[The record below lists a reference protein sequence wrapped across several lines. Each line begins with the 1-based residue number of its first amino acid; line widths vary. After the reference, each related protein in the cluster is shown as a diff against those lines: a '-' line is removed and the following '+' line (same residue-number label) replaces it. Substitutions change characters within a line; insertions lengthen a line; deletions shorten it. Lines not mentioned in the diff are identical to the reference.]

1 MEIQINALQNA
12 GESLTGV
19 IASIKEWGAS
29 EQGDSENEYDIT
41 AIHTAS
47 LSFKTSGVYRV
58 YRQGKPVAEI
68 CREYLHTPADDAIN
82 SKAIV
87 VYPVSDNGRTD
98 LNNGT
103 VLQLPDK
110 TAATHGGKVSWN
122 ETDNSLAYTGGHSGP
137 IEKFYID
144 GDLKIVT
151 EKPDKALTVNVS
163 SYTIRDIRNG
173 ILQSYPIVKIGT
185 QYWMREDLQTAYY
198 NDSKNI
204 PIQKI
209 LGTGDRCFQYSVPG
223 FLLYNGEAVLTGKL
237 APLDWRIPSDND
249 WNRLKEYIAGNASV
263 LKKAGTWS
271 SDTNPATNETGFGIA
286 PKGLLLERDNA
297 TTLVNPASSTAYWTR
312 NGMQEQLDKVVII
325 TNSNND
331 IEFKNSVKPEGKKY
345 YNGFSVRCIKE

>member
-1 MEIQINALQNA
+1 
-12 GESLTGV
+12 
-19 IASIKEWGAS
+19 
-29 EQGDSENEYDIT
+29 
-41 AIHTAS
+41 
-47 LSFKTSGVYRV
+47 
-58 YRQGKPVAEI
+58 
-68 CREYLHTPADDAIN
+68 
-82 SKAIV
+82 
-87 VYPVSDNGRTD
+87 
-98 LNNGT
+98 
-103 VLQLPDK
+103 
-110 TAATHGGKVSWN
+110 
-122 ETDNSLAYTGGHSGP
+122 
-137 IEKFYID
+137 
-144 GDLKIVT
+144 
-151 EKPDKALTVNVS
+151 
-163 SYTIRDIRNG
+163 
-173 ILQSYPIVKIGT
+173 
-185 QYWMREDLQTAYY
+185 MREDLQTAYY

-249 WNRLKEYIAGNASV
+249 WNRLKEYIAGNASA